1 MPIDFQ
7 VGDIVRL
14 RKPHPCGGYDWQV
27 VRLGAD
33 IGLKCQTCQHRVLL
47 TRRELEKRLK
57 TFVQRAEQRGLA
69 CYNPRAGDWS
79 GAKICLN
86 RSTTIQ

>member
-7 VGDIVRL
+7 VGDVVRL

-33 IGLKCQTCQHRVLL
+33 IGLKCQTCQHRVML
-47 TRRELEKRLK
+47 TRRELEKQLK
-57 TFVQRAEQRGLA
+57 TFVQRA
-69 CYNPRAGDWS
+69 D
-79 GAKICLN
+79 GAVL
-86 RSTTIQ
+86 